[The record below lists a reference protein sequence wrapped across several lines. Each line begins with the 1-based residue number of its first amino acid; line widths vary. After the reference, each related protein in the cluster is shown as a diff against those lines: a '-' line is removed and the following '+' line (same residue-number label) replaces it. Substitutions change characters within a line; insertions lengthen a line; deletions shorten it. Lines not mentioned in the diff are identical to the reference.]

1 MTETQDTAGQQV
13 EIIEPDKMTL
23 LKRAAEIDRKHR
35 RVEKTAQNAVTR
47 WIALGHELVAAK
59 KQVREEL
66 GRGKWLVWRA
76 ENTEV
81 SERTA
86 QMAVDFAKH
95 ETQLNEWLRE
105 ENRNV
110 ADLSIRDAS
119 QIIRLAK
126 KASDQDG
133 GDADPDDKQFEV
145 LREAYEDA
153 NLEVRE
159 RFHHHLEKFY
169 GLEVRLVETPQQEQ
183 PDDGAVT
190 AAVKTSDA
198 EPHAAEAGS

>member
-1 MTETQDTAGQQV
+1 MTETQHHTGQQV
-13 EIIEPDKMTL
+13 EFIEPDKMTL
-23 LKRAAEIDRKHR
+23 LERATEIDRKHR
-35 RVEKTAQNAVTR
+35 QVEKTAQNAVTR

-183 PDDGAVT
+183 PDDGAVP